1 MANDRIWI
9 TRSEPSA
16 TRLGR
21 ELSRSGY
28 ECIVEPVIEIEPIDA
43 QPPKTDF
50 DLVVY
55 LSSHAVRYCN
65 PLKRGALATMAV
77 GIRTAQTLQ
86 DSEIAALVPNVSTS
100 EGLVEFI
107 GAHYGNAST
116 VLIISGTKS
125 RAYLGATLEKLGML
139 VEKCEVYARR
149 PRDINIPEIYQRS
162 NVILI
167 ESLNCFQIVQDSLH
181 SVGHVVQERKHVIV
195 PTDRL
200 AQVATQSPNFFV
212 HVSNGITLDNILHVL
227 SKLNLHVKS

>member
-16 TRLGR
+16 SRLGR
-21 ELSRSGY
+21 ELGCSGY
-28 ECIVEPVIEIEPIDA
+28 ECIVEPVIEIKPIDTPA
-43 QPPKTDF
+43 PNTDF

-55 LSSHAVRYCN
+55 LSSHAVRNCT
-65 PLKRGALATMAV
+65 PLERGAIATMAV
-77 GIRTAQTLQ
+77 GNRTAQTLQ
-86 DSEIAALVPNVSTS
+86 DSEIAAIVPKVNTS

-107 GAHYGNAST
+107 ETHYGHAST

-125 RAYLGATLEKLGML
+125 RTYLGATLEKLGML
-139 VEKCEVYARR
+139 VEKYEVYARR

-167 ESLNCFQIVQDSLH
+167 ESLNCFQIVQDSLN
-181 SVGHVVQERKHVIV
+181 SAGHPIQERKHVIV

-200 AQVATQSPNFFV
+200 AQVATQPPNYIV
-212 HVSNGITLDNILHVL
+212 HVSNGVALEHTLHVL
-227 SKLNLHVKS
+227 SKLKLHVQS

>member
-1 MANDRIWI
+1 M
-9 TRSEPSA
+9 
-16 TRLGR
+16 GR

-77 GIRTAQTLQ
+77 GNRTAQTLQ

-107 GAHYGNAST
+107 ETHYRNAST

-149 PRDINIPEIYQRS
+149 PRAINILEIYQRS

-167 ESLNCFQIVQDSLH
+167 ESLNCLQLVQDSLN
-181 SVGHVVQERKHVIV
+181 SGGHQIQESKHVIV
-195 PTDRL
+195 PTNRL
-200 AQVATQSPNFFV
+200 AQVATQIPNYIV
-212 HVSNGITLDNILHVL
+212 HVSNGVTLENTLHVL
-227 SKLNLHVKS
+227 SKLKLHVKS

>member
-1 MANDRIWI
+1 MANDRIWV
-9 TRSEPSA
+9 TRSEPGA

-43 QPPKTDF
+43 RPPTTDF

-65 PLKRGALATMAV
+65 PLKRGTLATMAV
-77 GIRTAQTLQ
+77 GNRTAQTLQ
-86 DSEIAALVPNVSTS
+86 VSEIAALVPNANTS

-107 GAHYGNAST
+107 ESRYGNTST

-167 ESLNCFQIVQDSLH
+167 DSLNCLQIVQDSLN
-181 SVGHVVQERKHVIV
+181 SDGHVVQERKHVIV
-195 PTDRL
+195 PTNRL
-200 AQVATQSPNFFV
+200 AQVATQIPNYLV
-212 HVSNGITLDNILHVL
+212 HVSNGVTLDDTLHVL
-227 SKLNLHVKS
+227 SKLKLHVKS